1 MVGDFSYYFL
11 FLVYSFYDTYDIIV
25 MYKVGEFVTS
35 LFFQIA
41 SVFYIVLIMMIYFN
55 KKKLKTLENRIYSSL
70 IVDVLMT
77 LIIDMASVYLAIV
90 APDNIFVTF
99 LCKLYLV
106 AILSWIILFTYYI
119 FVISS
124 KKNTGQIF
132 MSDLENL
139 SYFRK
144 VFAIFLILFV
154 LTGIIVMIL
163 PLSVYSNG
171 LLMYSYGLGATISYS
186 VAGVCIVFWFIIL
199 IANHKKMR
207 NKKYWPVYAFLIL
220 ATIGIYIQSTYPD
233 ILLVTAVAA
242 FITALTYFTIENPD
256 MKMIE
261 QLNIAKDS
269 AEKANSAKTDFLSN
283 MSHEIRTPLNAIV
296 GFSQALKEENLPE
309 NAQEEVNDILMSA
322 NSLLEIVNGI
332 LDISKIEAN
341 KLEIVNVEYSS
352 KKLMKDVI
360 SLITARIG
368 DKPLEFKTYID
379 ESIPP
384 VLHGDHVRIKQ
395 IIVNLLTNA
404 VKYTKEGSIDFKVST
419 VIHDDICRMII
430 SVEDTGIGIK
440 QEDIGKLFTKFE
452 RFELEKNVTTEGTG
466 LGLAITKSLVELMGG
481 KIVVQSVYGKGSK
494 FTVAIDQQIVHKT
507 LEEAG
512 LDVEIDGHIEPFNA
526 TGSKILVVDD
536 NRINLKVAARLLKD
550 YHINADLVLSGQ
562 DCIDKVLNGE
572 KYDLIL
578 MDDMMPKMTGTQTLQ
593 NLKNIIGFNMPVIAL
608 TANAITGMKEKYIA
622 SGFNDY
628 LAKPIDRNKL
638 HSVLKRYLKTAKEQ
652 AVEIEDQAEPLEE
665 SVNNRNPEFLRNQGV
680 DLDHGL
686 ELLGDMETYDMTLEE
701 FIEESKTRL
710 PKIEEYRLAKDMP
723 NYAILV
729 HAMKSD
735 CKYLGF
741 MKLADLSYQHELASK
756 ENNIDF
762 VEEHYD
768 ELMNEVGKV
777 LTIVKKYFGK

>member
-1 MVGDFSYYFL
+1 M
-11 FLVYSFYDTYDIIV
+11 
-25 MYKVGEFVTS
+25 TS

-41 SVFYIVLIMMIYFN
+41 SIFYIGLIMIIYFN
-55 KKKLKTLENRIYSSL
+55 KKKINTLENRIYSSL
-70 IVDVLMT
+70 IIDILIT
-77 LIIDMASVYLAIV
+77 LVIDMASVYLAIV
-90 APDNIFVTF
+90 SPNNVFVTF

-106 AILSWIILFTYYI
+106 AILSWVILFTYYI

-124 KKNTGQIF
+124 KKNVEQVFI
-132 MSDLENL
+132 SDYENL
-139 SYFRK
+139 LYFNK
-144 VFAIFLILFV
+144 VFVIFLILFV
-154 LTGIIVMIL
+154 LTSIVVMAL

-171 LLMYSYGLGATISYS
+171 ILMYSYGLGATISYS
-186 VAGVCIVFWFIIL
+186 VAGLCIIFWLIIL
-199 IANHKKMR
+199 IANHKKMK

-220 ATIGIYIQSTYPD
+220 TTIGIYIQSTYPA

-256 MKMIE
+256 VKMIE
-261 QLNIAKDS
+261 QLNIAKDT
-269 AEKANSAKTDFLSN
+269 AEKANNAKTDFLSN

-296 GFSQALKEENLPE
+296 GFSQALKEENLPAT
-309 NAQEEVNDILMSA
+309 AQEEVNDILMSA

-352 KKLMKDVI
+352 KKLMKDII

-404 VKYTKEGSIDFKVST
+404 VKYTKEGSVEFKVNT
-419 VIHDDICRMII
+419 VIHDNVCRMII

-440 QEDIGKLFTKFE
+440 QEDLGKLFTKFE

-494 FTVAIDQQIVHKT
+494 FTVAIDQVIVPKT

-512 LDVEIDGHIEPFNA
+512 LDTDIEDVVEPFNA
-526 TGSKILVVDD
+526 AGSRVLVVDD

-550 YHINADLVLSGQ
+550 YHIGIDLVLSGQ
-562 DCIDKVLNGE
+562 ECIDKVLNGE

-578 MDDMMPKMTGTQTLQ
+578 MDDMMPKMTGTQTLK
-593 NLKNIIGFNMPVIAL
+593 NLKNIIGFNIPVIAL
-608 TANAITGMKEKYIA
+608 TANAITGMKEKYISA
-622 SGFNDY
+622 GFDDY

-638 HSVLKRYLKTAKEQ
+638 HSVLKRYLRGTDKR
-652 AVEIEDQAEPLEE
+652 VEIIEDQAEILEE
-665 SVNNRNPEFLRNQGV
+665 SSNHRNPEFLKAQGV

-686 ELLGDMETYDMTLEE
+686 ELLEDMETYDMTLEE

-710 PKIEEYRLAKDMP
+710 SKIEEYRIAKDMP

-741 MKLADLSYQHELASK
+741 MTLADLSYQHELASK

-768 ELMNEVGKV
+768 ELMNEVGKI
-777 LTIVKKYFGK
+777 LTIIKQYFGK

>member
-1 MVGDFSYYFL
+1 M
-11 FLVYSFYDTYDIIV
+11 
-25 MYKVGEFVTS
+25 TS
-35 LFFQIA
+35 LFFQI
-41 SVFYIVLIMMIYFN
+41 SGVFYIGLIMIIYFN

-70 IVDVLMT
+70 IIDVFIT
-77 LIIDMASVYLAIV
+77 LIIDMASVFLAIV
-90 APDNIFVTF
+90 YPDNFFVTP

-106 AILSWIILFTYYI
+106 AIVSWIILFTYYI

-124 KKNTGQIF
+124 KKNPGQVMIGEE
-132 MSDLENL
+132 DNL
-139 SYFRK
+139 SYFNK
-144 VFAIFLILFV
+144 AFLIFFILFILTTV
-154 LTGIIVMIL
+154 LIFIA
-163 PLSVYSNG
+163 PLSVYSNER
-171 LLMYSYGLGATISYS
+171 LMYTYGLGATIGYS
-186 VAGVCIVFWFIIL
+186 VAGLCIVFWFIIL
-199 IANHKKMR
+199 LSNAKKMK
-207 NKKYWPVYAFLIL
+207 NKKYWPVYAFFIL
-220 ATIGIYIQSTYPD
+220 TTIGIYIQSTYPA

-261 QLNIAKDS
+261 QLNIAKEQ

-309 NAQEEVNDILMSA
+309 NAVEEVNDILMSA

-352 KKLMKDVI
+352 NKLMKDII

-368 DKPLEFKTYID
+368 DKPLEFRTYID
-379 ESIPP
+379 DTIPP
-384 VLHGDHVRIKQ
+384 VLYGDYTRIKQ
-395 IIVNLLTNA
+395 IIINLLTNA

-419 VIHDDICRMII
+419 VIQDNVCRLII

-440 QEDIGKLFTKFE
+440 PEDINKLFTKFE
-452 RFELEKNVTTEGTG
+452 RFELEKNITTEGTG
-466 LGLAITKSLVELMGG
+466 LGLAITKSLVELMNG

-494 FTVAIDQQIVHKT
+494 FTVAIDQEVIPKT
-507 LEEAG
+507 LVEAG
-512 LDVEIDGHIEPFNA
+512 LDSDVEETIVPFNA
-526 TGSKILVVDD
+526 STSRILIVDD

-550 YHINADLVLSGQ
+550 YYILTDTCLSGQ
-562 DCIDKVLNGE
+562 ECIDKILNGE

-578 MDDMMPKMTGTQTLQ
+578 MDDMMPKMTGTETLK
-593 NLKNIIGFNMPVIAL
+593 NLKNIIGFNIPVIAL
-608 TANAITGMKEKYIA
+608 TANAITGMKEKYL
-622 SGFNDY
+622 SVGFNDY

-638 HSVLKRYLKTAKEQ
+638 HAILKRYLKEANVSTSKL
-652 AVEIEDQAEPLEE
+652 EDEE
-665 SVNNRNPEFLRNQGV
+665 SELVNSNNFNEDFLREQGV
-680 DLDHGL
+680 DIDHGL
-686 ELLGDMETYDMTLEE
+686 ELLGDMETYNMTLEE

-710 PKIEEYRLAKDMP
+710 PKIEEYRINKDMA

-741 MKLADLSYQHELASK
+741 MTLADLSYQHELASK
-756 ENNIDF
+756 ENNIAF

-768 ELMNEVGKV
+768 ELMNEVGRV
-777 LTIVKKYFGK
+777 LTIIKKYFGK

>member
-1 MVGDFSYYFL
+1 M
-11 FLVYSFYDTYDIIV
+11 
-25 MYKVGEFVTS
+25 
-35 LFFQIA
+35 
-41 SVFYIVLIMMIYFN
+41 
-55 KKKLKTLENRIYSSL
+55 YSSL
-70 IVDVLMT
+70 YFQVASLFYILMLSIIFFGKKRINSVENKIYSQ
-77 LIIDMASVYLAIV
+77 LIITNIIGVILDIASTYISLTNVNNFFLNIISKFYLVYLIAWL
-90 APDNIFVTF
+90 IF
-99 LCKLYLV
+99 
-106 AILSWIILFTYYI
+106 FTIYAL
-119 FVISS
+119 VISS
-124 KKNTGQIF
+124 NDDNKIILYKRIF
-132 MSDLENL
+132 
-139 SYFRK
+139 K
-144 VFAIFLILFV
+144 IFLPI
-154 LTGIIVMIL
+154 GII
-163 PLSVYSNG
+163 LS
-171 LLMYSYGLGATISYS
+171 L
-186 VAGVCIVFWFIIL
+186 
-199 IANHKKMR
+199 
-207 NKKYWPVYAFLIL
+207 LIL
-220 ATIGIYIQSTYPD
+220 ALPLYNYSEGYIIYTYGPSAIAAYTVAGGCVVTWLYCLFKNRKNLKRKQLVPLFAIIILGTISAVIQSTMPE
-233 ILLVTAVAA
+233 LLLITFVFVFVTV
-242 FITALTYFTIENPD
+242 LMYFTIENPD

-261 QLNIAKDS
+261 QLNIAKEQ

-352 KKLMKDVI
+352 KKLAKDI
-360 SLITARIG
+360 IALITARIG

-404 VKYTKEGSIDFKVST
+404 VKYTKEGSIDFKVNT
-419 VIHDDICRMII
+419 VIHDNICRLII

-440 QEDIGKLFTKFE
+440 QEDMNKLFTKFE

-494 FTVAIDQQIVHKT
+494 FTVAIDQQIVPKT

-512 LDVEIDGHIEPFNA
+512 LDAETEDIITPFNA
-526 TGSKILVVDD
+526 SDSKILVVDD

-550 YHINADLVLSGQ
+550 YHISIDLVTSGQ
-562 DCIDKVLNGE
+562 ECINKVLDGE

-593 NLKNIIGFNMPVIAL
+593 NLKNIIGFNIPVIAL
-608 TANAITGMKEKYIA
+608 TANAITGMKEKYLA
-622 SGFNDY
+622 AGFNDY

-638 HSVLKRYLKTAKEQ
+638 HSILKRYLKETSKTDILEKEQ
-652 AVEIEDQAEPLEE
+652 TEPLEKA
-665 SVNNRNPEFLRNQGV
+665 VNNRNPEFLRSQGV

-710 PKIEEYRLAKDMP
+710 PKIEEYRIAKDMP

-741 MKLADLSYQHELASK
+741 MTLADLSYQHELASK

-777 LTIVKKYFGK
+777 LTIIKKYFGK

>member
-1 MVGDFSYYFL
+1 MSSISILLCSLIYSILTIGNYFFKKRVNSVENKIFSIILIVNLVGILLDISSVTMAHTGIHNFMFDAVNKAYIFYLLAWISL
-11 FLVYSFYDTYDIIV
+11 FSFY
-25 MYKVGEFVTS
+25 
-35 LFFQIA
+35 
-41 SVFYIVLIMMIYFN
+41 
-55 KKKLKTLENRIYSSL
+55 SL
-70 IVDVLMT
+70 ITAFDDNYLKKIEKVFIGIF
-77 LIIDMASVYLAIV
+77 IISCIIIAILPLYSKV
-90 APDNIFVTF
+90 ENGSFYTYGPCATF
-99 LCKLYLV
+99 LYGISTL
-106 AILSWIILFTYYI
+106 
-119 FVISS
+119 FVISIIISLLCNVRKIKS
-124 KKNTGQIF
+124 KKYLPILTYIFFGTAATLIQASNPQILIITAMETFITIF
-132 MSDLENL
+132 M
-139 SYFRK
+139 
-144 VFAIFLILFV
+144 
-154 LTGIIVMIL
+154 
-163 PLSVYSNG
+163 
-171 LLMYSYGLGATISYS
+171 
-186 VAGVCIVFWFIIL
+186 
-199 IANHKKMR
+199 
-207 NKKYWPVYAFLIL
+207 
-220 ATIGIYIQSTYPD
+220 
-233 ILLVTAVAA
+233 
-242 FITALTYFTIENPD
+242 YFTIENPD

-296 GFSQALKEENLPE
+296 GFSQALKEENLPAT
-309 NAQEEVNDILMSA
+309 AQEEVNDILMSA

-352 KKLMKDVI
+352 KKLMKDII

-404 VKYTKEGSIDFKVST
+404 VKYTKEGSVDFKVST
-419 VIHDDICRMII
+419 VIHDNICRMII

-494 FTVAIDQQIVHKT
+494 FTVAIDQVIISKT

-512 LDVEIDGHIEPFNA
+512 LDTDIEDVVEPFNA
-526 TGSKILVVDD
+526 AGSKILVVDD

-550 YHINADLVLSGQ
+550 YQINADLVLSGQ
-562 DCIDKVLNGE
+562 ECIDKVLNGE

-578 MDDMMPKMTGTQTLQ
+578 MDDMMPKMTGTQALQ
-593 NLKNIIGFNMPVIAL
+593 NLKNIIGFDMPVIAL

-622 SGFNDY
+622 SGFDDY

-638 HSVLKRYLKTAKEQ
+638 HAILKRYVKKSDEE
-652 AVEIEDQAEPLEE
+652 VIDDQAEPLEE
-665 SVNNRNPEFLRNQGV
+665 TVNNRNPEFLRAQGV

-710 PKIEEYRLAKDMP
+710 PKIEEYRLATDMA

-741 MKLADLSYQHELASK
+741 MTLADLSYQHEMASK
-756 ENNIDF
+756 ENNIAF
-762 VEEHYD
+762 VNEHYD

>member
-1 MVGDFSYYFL
+1 M
-11 FLVYSFYDTYDIIV
+11 
-25 MYKVGEFVTS
+25 TS
-35 LFFQIA
+35 LFFQI
-41 SVFYIVLIMMIYFN
+41 SSIFYIGLIAIIYFN
-55 KKKLKTLENRIYSSL
+55 KRKMNTLENRIYSSL
-70 IVDVLMT
+70 IIDVFVT
-77 LIIDMASVYLAIV
+77 LIVDMASVYLAIKY
-90 APDNIFVTF
+90 PDNFFVTP

-106 AILSWIILFTYYI
+106 AIISWIILFTYYI

-124 KKNTGQIF
+124 SKNIGQVMIEAG
-132 MSDLENL
+132 ENL
-139 SYFRK
+139 SYFNK
-144 VFAIFLILFV
+144 VFVAFLGLFIFTSLLIF
-154 LTGIIVMIL
+154 IA

-171 LLMYSYGLGATISYS
+171 VLIYSYGLGATIGYS
-186 VAGVCIVFWFIIL
+186 VAGLCIVFWFIIL
-199 IANHKKMR
+199 MLNRSKMK
-207 NKKYWPVYAFLIL
+207 NKKYWPVYAFFIL
-220 ATIGIYIQSTYPD
+220 TAIGIYIQSTYPD

-242 FITALTYFTIENPD
+242 FITSLTYFTIENPD

-261 QLNIAKDS
+261 QLNIAKDT

-296 GFSQALKEENLPE
+296 GFSQALKEENLPATAE
-309 NAQEEVNDILMSA
+309 EEVNDILMSA
-322 NSLLEIVNGI
+322 NNLLEIVNGI

-341 KLEIVNVEYSS
+341 KLEIVNVEYNS
-352 KKLMKDVI
+352 KKLMKEII

-379 ESIPP
+379 DSMAP
-384 VLHGDHVRIKQ
+384 VLYGDHVRMKQ

-404 VKYTKEGSIDFKVST
+404 VKYTKEGHIDFKVST
-419 VIHDDICRMII
+419 VVHDDICRLII

-440 QEDIGKLFTKFE
+440 QEDLGKLFTKFE
-452 RFELEKNVTTEGTG
+452 RFELEKNITTEGTG

-481 KIVVQSVYGKGSK
+481 KIVVQSIYGKGSK
-494 FTVAIDQQIVHKT
+494 FTVAIDQKIVPKT

-512 LDVEIDGHIEPFNA
+512 LDTDIDGAIEPFNA
-526 TGSKILVVDD
+526 EGSKVLVVDD
-536 NRINLKVAARLLKD
+536 NRINLKVASRLLKD
-550 YHINADLVLSGQ
+550 YNVNVDLVLSGQ
-562 DCIDKVLNGE
+562 ECIDKILNGE

-593 NLKNIIGFNMPVIAL
+593 NLKNIIGFDMPVIAL
-608 TANAITGMKEKYIA
+608 TANAITGMKEKYIS

-638 HSVLKRYLKTAKEQ
+638 HSILKRYLRKSEKKIE
-652 AVEIEDQAEPLEE
+652 VIEDQAEILEE
-665 SVNNRNPEFLRNQGV
+665 TSNNRTPEFLRTQGV

-701 FIEESKTRL
+701 FVEESKTRL

-741 MKLADLSYQHELASK
+741 MALADLSYQHELASK

-777 LTIVKKYFGK
+777 LTIIKKYFGK